1 MMNRWHMDPE
11 SEQTREVFARF
22 GLAMYLAQCLERQ
35 LALILATKYGPGP
48 TKITR
53 TEFDNILA
61 DLFSRTLGRLVT
73 KIGKLAELGED
84 EKEQLQKALNKRN
97 WLAHRYFWERA
108 AAFISESGRESMIK
122 ELQEA
127 ACSFQALDELFTNR
141 TIEWRET
148 VGITQQSVDKE
159 LERLVREAL
168 ERGPGGEA
176 R

>member
-1 MMNRWHMDPE
+1 MDPE
-11 SEQTREVFARF
+11 SEPREVFARF

-61 DLFSRTLGRLVT
+61 DLFSRTLGLVT

-108 AAFISESGRESMIK
+108 AAPN
-122 ELQEA
+122 
-127 ACSFQALDELFTNR
+127 LDGSR
-141 TIEWRET
+141 
-148 VGITQQSVDKE
+148 
-159 LERLVREAL
+159 
-168 ERGPGGEA
+168 
-176 R
+176 

>member
-1 MMNRWHMDPE
+1 MDSE
-11 SEQTREVFARF
+11 SEQIREVFARF

-35 LALILATKYGPGP
+35 LALILATKYRPDP
-48 TKITR
+48 TEITR

-61 DLFSRTLGRLVT
+61 DLFSRTLGHLVT
-73 KIGKLAELGED
+73 KVGKLAELGEG
-84 EKEQLQKALNKRN
+84 EKEQLREALNKRN

-108 AAFISESGRESMIK
+108 TAFISEPGRGAMIE

-127 ACSFQALDELFTNR
+127 ACSFQALDELFTKR

-148 VGITQQSVDKE
+148 VGITQQSVDQE
-159 LERLVREAL
+159 LERLVREAP
-168 ERGPGGEA
+168 EREPG

>member
-1 MMNRWHMDPE
+1 MRICSQEHL
-11 SEQTREVFARF
+11 V
-22 GLAMYLAQCLERQ
+22 
-35 LALILATKYGPGP
+35 
-48 TKITR
+48 
-53 TEFDNILA
+53 
-61 DLFSRTLGRLVT
+61 LVT

-168 ERGPGGEA
+168 EREPGSEA